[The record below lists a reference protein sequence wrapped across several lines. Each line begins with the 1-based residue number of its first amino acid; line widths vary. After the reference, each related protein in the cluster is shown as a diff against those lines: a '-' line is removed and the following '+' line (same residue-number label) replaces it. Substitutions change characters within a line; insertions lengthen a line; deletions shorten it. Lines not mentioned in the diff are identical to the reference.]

1 MTIEKEINSAITTS
15 SGIERYIVY
24 SRYFARITKYIKR
37 SVAVMKN
44 FHEDFS
50 KYSAKF
56 EKPLY
61 FIGLGCIGMSI
72 AIEYGKIKNQNLKKK
87 GIFWVDTLTWHA
99 LASFIFPG
107 FIISNSIHGCVLL
120 LRKIVKNPK
129 ILNRMIIA
137 FSFVWI
143 PLMVNPI
150 DNFTKFI
157 MDHSLRLTYEKI

>member
-1 MTIEKEINSAITTS
+1 MKIEKEVNSAITTS
-15 SGIERYIVY
+15 SGFDRYIIY

-61 FIGLGCIGMSI
+61 FIGLCCIGMNV
-72 AIEYGKIKNQNLKKK
+72 AIEYRKIKNENLKKK
-87 GIFWVDTLTWHA
+87 GIFWIDTFTWHA

-120 LRKIVKNPK
+120 LRKHVKNPK
-129 ILNRMIIA
+129 VLQWMIIG
-137 FSFVWI
+137 FSIVWI

-150 DNFTKFI
+150 DNFTKFL
-157 MDHSLRLTYEKI
+157 MDHTLRLAYDKI